1 MKGIPEKNEK
11 GFVLILALVT
21 MVAMTVIGI
30 SLVMNMTTD
39 LQLSSN
45 ERDAKEAFQLAEAGI
60 NEAIAR
66 LRVPATITQ
75 DAQGNPI
82 VTPNANF
89 IGEQATDAGYRTVAW
104 NANNSLGR
112 DFGYSV
118 GGNRN
123 SMDNLNYTVTIR
135 YLDES
140 NPEGFCDS
148 NEIAP
153 NDSGNSTAPP
163 AACSKNT
170 PEVVMYGQ
178 DFNIDV
184 AMTGI
189 THGKYPVYRITSTG
203 TSQGG
208 SNRTVVAYAG
218 ASYFDA
224 DIGLALS
231 SNDCAVLNG
240 GLAKVEGPA
249 QVGAGCDCTS
259 IINSH
264 PGTTC
269 TNKTAPDNLNDYLGV
284 PLSTIKANADEVHY
298 CTNAT
303 CSAPGDDIPASGN
316 IDSVVTDWGNE
327 NNPRL
332 IYIDNAGGKPV
343 TITNNMET
351 AGILIV
357 TGDLVFSGTNFE
369 YEGLVYVLGTVTLN
383 GGGAGSEA
391 EIEGALMAG
400 SVVTMNGNIE
410 VEYEQEALQSVGMA
424 LSTSAMIA
432 WKRL

>member
-1 MKGIPEKNEK
+1 MKGIPENNEK

-39 LQLSSN
+39 MQLSSN

-75 DAQGNPI
+75 NGQGDPV

-89 IGEQATDAGYRTVAW
+89 IGEQNTDAGYRTVAW

-112 DFGYSV
+112 DFGYGY

-148 NEIAP
+148 NETSP
-153 NDSGNSTAPP
+153 NDSSNSTVPP
-163 AACSKNT
+163 TACSQAT

-178 DFNIDV
+178 DFNIDS

-189 THGKYPVYRITSTG
+189 THGKYPVYKITSTG
-203 TSQGG
+203 TAQGG
-208 SNRTVVAYAG
+208 TTRTVVAYAG

-224 DIGLALS
+224 DVGLALS

-249 QVGAGCDCTS
+249 EVGAGCDCTS

-284 PLSTIKANADEVHY
+284 PLSVLKANADEVHY
-298 CTNAT
+298 CTNAN
-303 CSAPGDDIPASGN
+303 CSAPGDDIPASGA
-316 IDSVVTDWGNE
+316 IDTVVTDWGDE
-327 NNPRL
+327 NNPRF
-332 IYIDNAGGKPV
+332 IYIDNAGGKAV
-343 TITNNMET
+343 SLSGNWET
-351 AGILIV
+351 AGVLIV
-357 TGDLVFSGTNFE
+357 TGDLVFSGEFE

-383 GGGAGSEA
+383 GGGAGSEHL
-391 EIEGALMAG
+391 EVEGALVAG

-410 VEYEQEALQSVGMA
+410 VEYEQEALQAVGMA